1 MSLSV
6 MIPAVPPYSSIT
18 TTIGTRVRII
28 ICKTS
33 VIGVASGVVDR
44 WRKILAKETVGSTR
58 CWRIKS

>member
-44 WRKILAKETVGSTR
+44 WR
-58 CWRIKS
+58 